1 MRTKLTC
8 ATFGLAAISLTL
20 GCGPGVLHD
29 PTLAGTGGQTPQ
41 TTPQAQS
48 LTPLDPG
55 PYNPQPGQT
64 FHPCGT
70 LGFPQSDSSAYSL
83 DGTLFALGYTSGAVK
98 IYRTSD
104 LALVATYAKASTD
117 IVSLQFSPDGTLIAS
132 ASSDDPAIEIWKVAD
147 GTTVSRAPSVGLYDD
162 LQFSA
167 DGQHLGITRTEFLAQ
182 PSYAAHNMVSLRTV
196 ADGSETCQISD
207 AALLNFSPD
216 GSTAWIASND
226 NVIAYD
232 VRTCSVASD
241 APAVTVGGGT
251 PFGMSPDGQMVFKYY
266 DVATGLAP
274 SQVGFPLLVAGVRAA
289 DGQTVWRATPT
300 GAWPSIIMRLS
311 PKGDFVEIVSIGS
324 WKGGDTTLLNAKDGT
339 ISAHLDLGPS
349 ESFDRVSPDGSIVVS
364 RDGSND
370 AVFWRAAD
378 GSNVGQLAK
387 SALAV
392 AVDSVAFTANGAQL
406 AVASGGQVRFWD
418 VQSRTVAS
426 VATFPSSDSAQEGIA
441 LSPDGQWLLGWSNNG
456 WSILSLSAGDDR
468 GVDWSGIGPTGA
480 LFSPDG
486 QSLYVFNDTNAPPAL
501 RFSTSATVNP
511 SLTDSVSAGFQASA
525 YHLTVSSGGLL
536 AALNQTVNGAAVTAA
551 VTITR
556 FDGTPVQTIVLTPGE
571 YNSVSLA
578 FSPDGQYL
586 AGGFDFINAQK
597 SVVQV
602 WRVSDGTAVSSFATP
617 PFHVQHLAFSP
628 DGNLLTTVQDVWNW
642 RAGIVVESFLNT
654 YESNSVISPD
664 GRTIAT
670 TSGRSTVTLW
680 CRP

>member
-1 MRTKLTC
+1 M
-8 ATFGLAAISLTL
+8 
-20 GCGPGVLHD
+20 
-29 PTLAGTGGQTPQ
+29 
-41 TTPQAQS
+41 PQAQS

-70 LGFPQSDSSAYSL
+70 LGVPQSDSSAYSL
-83 DGTLFALGYTSGAVK
+83 DGTLFALGYTSGEVK

-104 LALVATYAKASTD
+104 LALVATYAKASTA
-117 IVSLQFSPDGTLIAS
+117 IASLQFSPDGTLIAS
-132 ASSDDPAIEIWKVAD
+132 ASSDDPAIEIWRVAD
-147 GTTVSRAPSVGLYDD
+147 GTTLSRAPSVALYDD

-167 DGQHLGITRTEFLAQ
+167 DGQHLGITRTEFFAH

-196 ADGSETCQISD
+196 ADGSETCQIND
-207 AALLNFSPD
+207 AVLLNFSPD

-232 VRTCSVASD
+232 VRTCSVAND
-241 APAVTVGGGT
+241 VPAVPVGGGT

-266 DVATGLAP
+266 DVASGVAP
-274 SQVGFPLLVAGVRAA
+274 SQIGLPLLVAGVRAA
-289 DGQTVWRATPT
+289 DGQTVWTATPT
-300 GAWPSIIMRLS
+300 GWWPSIVMRLS
-311 PKGDFVEIVSIGS
+311 PRGDFVEIVSIGP
-324 WKGGDTTLLNAKDGT
+324 WKSGDTTLLNAKDGT

-364 RDGSND
+364 RDSSNE
-370 AVFWRAAD
+370 AVFWRAAG
-378 GSNVGQLAK
+378 GSTIGQLAK

-392 AVDSVAFTANGAQL
+392 AVDSVAFTANSAQL

-418 VQSRTVAS
+418 MQARAVTS
-426 VATFPSSDSAQEGIA
+426 VAAFPYSDSAHNGIA
-441 LSPDGQWLLGWSNNG
+441 LSPDGHWLVGWTG
-456 WSILSLSAGDDR
+456 DRLAVLSLGAGDDR
-468 GVDWSGIGPTGA
+468 GINWSGIEPTGA

-486 QSLYVFNDTNAPPAL
+486 QSIYVFNDTNASPAMC
-501 RFSTSATVNP
+501 FGTSATGRP
-511 SLTDSVSAGFQASA
+511 SLTDPVSAGFQASA

-536 AALNQTVNGAAVTAA
+536 AALGETVNGSAVTAT

-556 FDGTPVQTIVLTPGE
+556 FDGAPVQTIVLTPGE

-586 AGGFDFINAQK
+586 AGGFDFTNAQK

-617 PFHVQHLAFSP
+617 PFHLQHLAFSP
-628 DGNLLTTVQDVWNW
+628 DGNLLATLQDVWNW
-642 RAGIVVESFLNT
+642 HDGTLVESFMNT
-654 YESNSVISPD
+654 YQTNPVVSPD
-664 GRTIAT
+664 GRMIAT
-670 TSGRSTVTLW
+670 TSSSTVTLW